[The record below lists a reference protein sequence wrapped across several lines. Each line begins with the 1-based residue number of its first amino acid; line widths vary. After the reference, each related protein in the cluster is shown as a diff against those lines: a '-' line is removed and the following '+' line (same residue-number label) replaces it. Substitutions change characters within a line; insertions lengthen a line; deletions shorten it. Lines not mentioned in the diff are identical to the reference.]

1 MRKLLY
7 ISVTCLICTF
17 LASLTACKSTKPII
31 VHETKDSLI
40 HDTFYNKVYSID
52 TVIRWDSIVIDR
64 KGDTVLIDRWHNERE
79 YKADIDTLI
88 VTKNV
93 TVTKVKPE
101 PYEVIKEVQYI
112 PKFIKFLAWVGG
124 ISLLMLFGFTI
135 YRLLKVFK
143 K

>member
-7 ISVTCLICTF
+7 ISTTCLICTF
-17 LASLTACKSTKPII
+17 LASLTACRSTRPII
-31 VHETKDSLI
+31 VHETKDSLV
-40 HDTFYNKVYSID
+40 HDTLYNRAYSID

-101 PYEVIKEVQYI
+101 PYEVVKEVQYV
-112 PKFIKFLAWVGG
+112 PRFIKFLALVGG
-124 ISLLMLFGFTI
+124 ISLLTIIGFTI
-135 YRLLKVFK
+135 YRLLKVFE
-143 K
+143 

>member
-17 LASLTACKSTKPII
+17 LASLTACRSTKPII

-88 VTKNV
+88 ITKNV

-101 PYEVIKEVQYI
+101 PYEVIKEVQYV

-124 ISLLMLFGFTI
+124 ISLLMLLGFTI

-143 K
+143 